1 MATRRNTRD
10 QGLANI
16 RIAEKHDNIANLLS
30 SAKKAADRNHFAA
43 EANVGVFELILHSY
57 ELAASIGFA
66 LQTATPEDAMDMG
79 NARKIKEEQVLN
91 SETGKR
97 LAMLAGLLCQ
107 DITPEEFDADLND
120 EQRLDQQIV
129 ELSKSPEEDR
139 SCWKRRFRILDRYA
153 YAGFEWLES
162 RKEEFITME
171 DLVFKVI
178 DEIHPLEF
186 SAIGESPIAS
196 VFDN

>member
-91 SETGKR
+91 SETERG
-97 LAMLAGLLCQ
+97 
-107 DITPEEFDADLND
+107 
-120 EQRLDQQIV
+120 
-129 ELSKSPEEDR
+129 
-139 SCWKRRFRILDRYA
+139 
-153 YAGFEWLES
+153 
-162 RKEEFITME
+162 
-171 DLVFKVI
+171 
-178 DEIHPLEF
+178 
-186 SAIGESPIAS
+186 
-196 VFDN
+196 